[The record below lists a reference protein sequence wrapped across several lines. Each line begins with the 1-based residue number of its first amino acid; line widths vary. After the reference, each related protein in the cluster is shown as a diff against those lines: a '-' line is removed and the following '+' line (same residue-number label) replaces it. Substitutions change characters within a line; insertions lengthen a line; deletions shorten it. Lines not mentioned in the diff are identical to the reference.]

1 MAIGSLVNLVLDGS
15 KPHEPEVGMGATIL
29 YWSDRSAS
37 TIMKVSDDKKHIW
50 ISQDKATRVDKNGMK
65 L

>member
-29 YWSDRSAS
+29 YWSDRSAA
-37 TIMKVSDDKKHIW
+37 TIMKVSDDKKHI
-50 ISQDKATRVDKNGMK
+50 
-65 L
+65 